1 MRTRLGLTVLA
12 LLLLPLGA
20 CTPTPPA
27 RLYTLAPAEA
37 APIEAG
43 TGAVVGLGPVELPS
57 YLDRPEIVT
66 REGPHEVAIG
76 EFDRW
81 AEPLQPMVVRLLAD
95 RLRQATGSR
104 EVVPLPARWSAE
116 PRHAVAVLVDRFDA
130 DETGQVV
137 LDTRWRYYQTSDG
150 RSLRGGHEMIALPT
164 GPASPPG
171 VGYASKEPR
180 RDYAALVATMA
191 RAVGE
196 LARRIAAGLPNA
208 RATPARS

>member
-1 MRTRLGLTVLA
+1 MRLGLALLA

-37 APIEAG
+37 APIEPG
-43 TGAVVGLGPVELPS
+43 TGTVVGLGPVELPS

-81 AEPLQPMVVRLLAD
+81 VEPLQPMVVRLLAD

-104 EVVPLPARWSAE
+104 EVVPLPARWGAE

-137 LDTRWRYYQTSDG
+137 LDARWRYYQTSDG
-150 RSLRGGHEMIALPT
+150 RSLRSGHEVISLPP
-164 GPASPPG
+164 GPASAPATDY
-171 VGYASKEPR
+171 GYDMPA
-180 RDYAALVATMA
+180 RDYPALVATMA
-191 RAVGE
+191 HAVDE
-196 LARRIAAGLPNA
+196 LARRIAAALPGTA
-208 RATPARS
+208 RAPARS